1 MQEVVT
7 AIQGTSDFM
16 AQITAA
22 SVEQSQGIGQLNA
35 AISQMEEMTQATSGL
50 VEQAEVSAHN
60 LKELAQGLGEVVD
73 TFTLE
78 SPAQQPHRPHLQ
90 IR

>member
-1 MQEVVT
+1 
-7 AIQGTSDFM
+7 
-16 AQITAA
+16 
-22 SVEQSQGIGQLNA
+22 
-35 AISQMEEMTQATSGL
+35 L

-60 LKELAQGLGEVVD
+60 LKELAQGLGAVVD

-78 SPAQQPHRPHLQ
+78 SPAQETQAPRLQ